1 MKNHYELTGKIM
13 QACIEVHKHMGPGLL
28 EKVYETCLMREFHL
42 RGIKAQAQVA
52 LPLTYKGI
60 ELDKSYSI
68 DILVEDEI
76 ILELKATENILPV
89 FEAQLISY
97 LRLSEKKVG
106 YLINFNVPLMKQ
118 GIKRYVS
125 NFSEISA
132 PSAPLRQTLTNDDP
146 SQQR

>member
-1 MKNHYELTGKIM
+1 M

-42 RGIKAQAQVA
+42 RGIKAQAQVS
-52 LPLTYKGI
+52 LPLTYKGM

-76 ILELKATENILPV
+76 VLELKAAENMLPV

-97 LRLSEKKVG
+97 LRLSGKQVG
-106 YLINFNVPLMKQ
+106 YLVNFNVPLMKH

-125 NFSEISA
+125 NFSETSA
-132 PSAPLRQTLTNDDP
+132 VSAPLRRESTDNHS
-146 SQQR
+146 SQ